1 MQNSSKK
8 IRYFD
13 AIDIAKWKFMEIQFF
28 GKFRPHPHRNLLLAA
43 EARSFVAV
51 DVRTPWPSAFL
62 DWIVQLRRRAGRKS
76 TLLRCD
82 DT

>member
-1 MQNSSKK
+1 MRFAPK
-8 IRYFD
+8 RGVCD
-13 AIDIAKWKFMEIQFF
+13 AGALGLLD
-28 GKFRPHPHRNLLLAA
+28 LLLAA